1 MTTVIPL
8 GDGSEIV
15 VSSDLGTIRLSLW
28 TNKTCLGRELDHAQ
42 AMETAGALIAAV
54 RRVRRG

>member
-1 MTTVIPL
+1 LTAIIPL
-8 GDGSEIV
+8 ADGSEIV
-15 VSSDLGTIRLSLW
+15 VSSDLGKIRLSLW